1 MGFISRVIL
10 GSVGMTN
17 PILEEMGMD
26 KYMDQRTRFVV
37 LHTYEC
43 QILVD
48 YRRSPSV
55 GSSESGEGV
64 VSKF

>member
-1 MGFISRVIL
+1 MGFICVIL
-10 GSVGMTN
+10 GSVGMTD

-37 LHTYEC
+37 LHTCEC
-43 QILVD
+43 QIPVD
-48 YRRSPSV
+48 YRRSPGV
-55 GSSESGEGV
+55 GSSESGEAV

>member
-1 MGFISRVIL
+1 
-10 GSVGMTN
+10 MTN

-26 KYMDQRTRFVV
+26 RYMDQRTRFVV
-37 LHTYEC
+37 LHTCEC
-43 QILVD
+43 QIPVN
-48 YRRSPSV
+48 YRHSPGA